1 MLNSIQ
7 IMGNVCSASFSCDET
22 ISHCLDCIVSQAGY
36 ICHLKDNL
44 DALRTEFQKLIEAR
58 NDVQTRVI
66 VAEQLQMRRLQQV
79 QGWLSRVQ
87 DVEKE
92 VPRLLEEIIGKGE
105 EILCGFCSGNC
116 IESYKYGKRVVES
129 LKNVQSLRNA
139 RDFKDVAQTVP
150 ENPVD
155 ERALPPTVVAM
166 RSTLDRVW
174 RCLTEE
180 PVGLVGLYGMGGV
193 GKTTLL
199 MQINNSFL
207 HTPNNFDF
215 VIWELVS
222 RDLQLEKIQA
232 SIAKKI
238 GLCNESWD
246 SKSFHEKAQEIFK
259 TMRNTKFVLLLD
271 DIWELVDL
279 ARLGLPF
286 PSRTSESKVVF
297 TTREFEVCGQMDA
310 HKSFKV
316 ECLGYED
323 AWRLFEEKV
332 GRNILDSH
340 PDIPELAETVAREC
354 GGLPLALITVGRAMA
369 SKKAPREWEHAI
381 EVLRSSASRFSG
393 MEKRVFSR
401 LKFSYDFLPSNE
413 TRFCLQYCS
422 FFPED
427 YSIRIEDLIDCWICE
442 GFLDEY
448 NGAGARNRG
457 YSLIRNLLHACLLE
471 EEDDNH
477 VKMHDV
483 VRDMALWIASTTE
496 NQEERHLV
504 LAGVGLTETPRSELW
519 QEVTRMS
526 LMQNKISTL
535 SESPASPHLLT
546 LFLSSNYISEANKEF
561 FQSMASLR
569 VLKLSHS
576 FSLRR
581 FPVGISNIVSLQH
594 LDLSETLIEGL
605 PVELKYLVN
614 LKCLNLEY
622 TYRIYKIPGQ
632 VISNLKMLEALRMF
646 KCGSSKQESDSILFG
661 GSLVLVEELLGLE
674 HLNVLTI
681 TLQSFAALH
690 RLLTSPSLQ
699 SIFSNTPSLC
709 LRNCHSLSSLSVFTL
724 ASLRHLEALDLTNC
738 KDLEEMEIDYAGEEV
753 KRIRETHGFFS
764 LHKISIRGSKLRH
777 VTWLILA
784 PNLKHIEVYNC
795 RYLEEI
801 ISLEKMGEIPSE
813 EMQNLIPFARL
824 ENLGLHGLENL
835 RSIYPRA
842 LPFPHLKELNV
853 NSCPKLKK
861 LPFDCTSGLE
871 RKLII
876 KGQEKWWNN
885 LQWDDQATK
894 NAFLHCFKT
903 RVFLL
908 NLYHWLESS

>member
-1 MLNSIQ
+1 
-7 IMGNVCSASFSCDET
+7 MGNVCSASFSCDET

-58 NDVQTRVI
+58 NDVLIRVT
-66 VAEQLQMRRLQQV
+66 VAEQRQMRRLQQV

-87 DVEKE
+87 DVEEE
-92 VPRLLEEIIGKGE
+92 VRRREQEVICLDGLRYRSSIK
-105 EILCGFCSGNC
+105 
-116 IESYKYGKRVVES
+116 SYKYGKRVVKS
-129 LKNVQSLRNA
+129 LKNVQGLRKEG
-139 RDFKDVAQTVP
+139 DFKDVAQTVP

-155 ERALPPTVVAM
+155 ERPLPPTVVGM
-166 RSTLDRVW
+166 QSTLDRVW

-180 PVGLVGLYGMGGV
+180 PVGIVGLYGMGGV

-199 MQINNSFL
+199 TQINNSFL
-207 HTPNNFDF
+207 HTPNDFDF
-215 VIWELVS
+215 VIWEVVS
-222 RDLQLEKIQA
+222 RDLQLGKIQE

-238 GLCNESWD
+238 GLYNESWD
-246 SKSFHEKAQEIFK
+246 NKSFDEKAQEIFK
-259 TMRNTKFVLLLD
+259 TMRNRKIVLLLD
-271 DIWELVDL
+271 DIWELFDL
-279 ARLGLPF
+279 AQVGLPV
-286 PSRTSESKVVF
+286 PSRASASKVVF
-297 TTREFEVCGQMDA
+297 TTREFEVCGLMDA

-332 GRNILDSH
+332 GRDILDSH

-369 SKKAPREWEHAI
+369 SKKAPREWAHAI
-381 EVLRSSASRFSG
+381 EVLRSSASKFSG
-393 MEKRVFSR
+393 MEKKALSR

-413 TRFCLQYCS
+413 TRFCLLYCG

-427 YSIRIEDLIDCWICE
+427 YSISIEDLIDCWICE

-448 NGAGARNRG
+448 NGVGARNQG
-457 YSLIRNLLHACLLE
+457 YSLIRSLLHACLLE
-471 EEDDNH
+471 EEDDNR

-496 NQEERHLV
+496 KQEERYLV

-526 LMQNKISTL
+526 LMQNKIWRL
-535 SESPASPHLLT
+535 PESPASPHLLT
-546 LFLSSNYISEANKEF
+546 LFLSSNYISMANEEF

-569 VLKLSHS
+569 VLKLSNS
-576 FSLRR
+576 FSLSR
-581 FPVGISNIVSLQH
+581 FP
-594 LDLSETLIEGL
+594 
-605 PVELKYLVN
+605 LKYLVN

-674 HLNVLTI
+674 RLNVLTI

-724 ASLRHLEALDLTNC
+724 ASLRHLEALDMTNC

-764 LHKISIRGSKLRH
+764 LHKVSIWGSKLRH

-795 RYLEEI
+795 RYLDEI
-801 ISLEKMGEIPSE
+801 ISLEKLGEVPSE
-813 EMQNLIPFARL
+813 EMQNLFPFARL
-824 ENLGLHGLENL
+824 ESLSLYALGNL
-835 RSIYPRA
+835 RSIYPKA
-842 LPFPHLKELNV
+842 LPFPHLKELEV
-853 NSCPKLKK
+853 NLCPKLEK
-861 LPFDCTSGLE
+861 LPFDCTSGQE

-885 LQWDDQATK
+885 LQWEDQATQ

-903 RVFLL
+903 RDFLL

>member
-1 MLNSIQ
+1 
-7 IMGNVCSASFSCDET
+7 MGNACSVSFSCDDT

-36 ICHLKDNL
+36 ICNLKDNL
-44 DALRTEFQKLIEAR
+44 AAFI
-58 NDVQTRVI
+58 RVL
-66 VAEQLQMRRLQQV
+66 VAEQRQWRRLQQV

-92 VPRLLEEIIGKGE
+92 VPRLLAEIIGKEE
-105 EILCGFCSGNC
+105 EILGGFCSGNS
-116 IESYKYGKRVVES
+116 IERHKYGKRVVES
-129 LKNVQSLRNA
+129 LKNVQSLRKEG
-139 RDFKDVAQTVP
+139 DFKDVAQTVP

-155 ERALPPTVVAM
+155 ERPLPPAVVGFQ
-166 RSTLDRVW
+166 STLDRVW

-180 PVGLVGLYGMGGV
+180 PVGIVGLHGMGGV

-199 MQINNSFL
+199 TQINNSFL
-207 HTPNNFDF
+207 HTSNNFDF
-215 VIWELVS
+215 VIWEVVS
-222 RDLQLEKIQA
+222 RDLQLEKMQE

-246 SKSFHEKAQEIFK
+246 SKSFLELSRESSGNIQDHEEHEVCVIIVRFISHIIVFLFHQ
-259 TMRNTKFVLLLD
+259 LLD
-271 DIWELVDL
+271 GIWELVDL
-279 ARLGLPF
+279 ARLGLPV

-297 TTREFEVCGQMDA
+297 TTREFELCGQMDA

-369 SKKAPREWEHAI
+369 SMKAPREWEHAI
-381 EVLRSSASRFSG
+381 DVLRSSASKFSG
-393 MEKRVFSR
+393 MEKRVLSR

-413 TRFCLQYCS
+413 TRFCLLYCS
-422 FFPED
+422 LFPED
-427 YSIRIEDLIDCWICE
+427 YSISIEDLIDCWICE
-442 GFLDEY
+442 GFLDD
-448 NGAGARNRG
+448 
-457 YSLIRNLLHACLLE
+457 LLHACLLE

-496 NQEERHLV
+496 KQDERYLV
-504 LAGVGLTETPRSELW
+504 LAGVVLTETPRSELW

-526 LMQNKISTL
+526 LMQNKIWRL
-535 SESPASPHLLT
+535 PESPASPHLLT
-546 LFLSSNYISEANKEF
+546 LFLSSNYISMANEEF

-569 VLKLSHS
+569 VLKLSHT
-576 FSLRR
+576 FLPRHFLLR
-581 FPVGISNIVSLQH
+581 
-594 LDLSETLIEGL
+594 
-605 PVELKYLVN
+605 YLVN

-622 TYRIYKIPGQ
+622 THRISKIPGQ
-632 VISNLKMLEALRMF
+632 LISNLKMLEALRMF
-646 KCGSSKQESDSILFG
+646 ICGSSKQKSSSVLFG
-661 GSLVLVEELLGLE
+661 DSFVLVKELLGLK

-681 TLQSFAALH
+681 TLRSFAALQ
-690 RLLTSPSLQ
+690 RLLASPSLQ
-699 SIFSNTPSLC
+699 SILSNTPSLS
-709 LRNCHSLSSLSVFTL
+709 LTNCPSLSSLSVFTL
-724 ASLRHLEALDLTNC
+724 ASLRHLEALDMTSC
-738 KDLEEMEIDYAGEEV
+738 KDLEEMEIDYAGGGV

-764 LHKISIRGSKLRH
+764 LRKVLIGGSKLRH

-784 PNLKHIEVYNC
+784 PNLKHIEMYNC
-795 RYLEEI
+795 GYLEEI
-801 ISLEKMGEIPSE
+801 ISLEKLGEIPSE
-813 EMQNLIPFARL
+813 DMQNLIPFGRL
-824 ENLGLHGLENL
+824 ECLRLYGLDKL

-842 LPFPHLKELNV
+842 LPFPHLKELKV
-853 NSCPKLKK
+853 DLCPELKK

-876 KGQEKWWNN
+876 KGHEWWWNN
-885 LQWDDQATK
+885 LQWDDQATQ
-894 NAFLHCFKT
+894 NAFLPSLKT
-903 RVFLL
+903 WYF
-908 NLYHWLESS
+908 

>member
-1 MLNSIQ
+1 
-7 IMGNVCSASFSCDET
+7 MGNACSVSFSCDDT
-22 ISHCLDCIVSQAGY
+22 ISHCLDCI
-36 ICHLKDNL
+36 I
-44 DALRTEFQKLIEAR
+44 
-58 NDVQTRVI
+58 RVL
-66 VAEQLQMRRLQQV
+66 VAEQRQWRRLQQV

-92 VPRLLEEIIGKGE
+92 VPRLLAEIIGKEE
-105 EILCGFCSGNC
+105 EILGGFCSGNS
-116 IESYKYGKRVVES
+116 IERHKYGKRVVES
-129 LKNVQSLRNA
+129 LKNVQSLRKEG
-139 RDFKDVAQTVP
+139 DFKDVAQTVP

-155 ERALPPTVVAM
+155 ERPLPPAVVGFQ
-166 RSTLDRVW
+166 STLDRVW

-180 PVGLVGLYGMGGV
+180 PVGIVGLHGMGGV

-199 MQINNSFL
+199 TQINNSFL
-207 HTPNNFDF
+207 HTSNNFDF
-215 VIWELVS
+215 VIWEVVS
-222 RDLQLEKIQA
+222 RDLQLEKMQE

-271 DIWELVDL
+271 GIWELVDL
-279 ARLGLPF
+279 ARLGLPV

-297 TTREFEVCGQMDA
+297 TTREFELCGQMDA

-369 SKKAPREWEHAI
+369 SMKAPREWEHAI
-381 EVLRSSASRFSG
+381 DVLRSSAS
-393 MEKRVFSR
+393 
-401 LKFSYDFLPSNE
+401 KFS
-413 TRFCLQYCS
+413 
-422 FFPED
+422 
-427 YSIRIEDLIDCWICE
+427 
-442 GFLDEY
+442 
-448 NGAGARNRG
+448 G
-457 YSLIRNLLHACLLE
+457 YSLIRSLLHACLLE

-496 NQEERHLV
+496 KQDERYLV
-504 LAGVGLTETPRSELW
+504 LAGVVLTETPRSELW

-526 LMQNKISTL
+526 LMQNKIWRL
-535 SESPASPHLLT
+535 PESPASPHLLT
-546 LFLSSNYISEANKEF
+546 LFLSSNYISMANEEF

-569 VLKLSHS
+569 VLKLSHT
-576 FSLRR
+576 FLPRH
-581 FPVGISNIVSLQH
+581 FLVGISNLFSLQN
-594 LDLSETLIEGL
+594 LDLSETGIEGL
-605 PVELKYLVN
+605 PLELRYLVN

-622 TYRIYKIPGQ
+622 THRISKIPGQ
-632 VISNLKMLEALRMF
+632 LISNLKMLEALRMF
-646 KCGSSKQESDSILFG
+646 ICGSSKQKSSSVLFG
-661 GSLVLVEELLGLE
+661 DSFVLVKELLGLK

-681 TLQSFAALH
+681 TLRSFAALQ
-690 RLLTSPSLQ
+690 RLLASPSLQ
-699 SIFSNTPSLC
+699 SILSNTPSLS
-709 LRNCHSLSSLSVFTL
+709 LTNCPSLSSLSVFTL
-724 ASLRHLEALDLTNC
+724 ASLRHLEALDMTSC
-738 KDLEEMEIDYAGEEV
+738 KDLEEMEIDYAGGGV

-764 LHKISIRGSKLRH
+764 LRKVLIGGSKLRH

-784 PNLKHIEVYNC
+784 PNLKHIEMYNC
-795 RYLEEI
+795 GYLEEI
-801 ISLEKMGEIPSE
+801 ISLEKLGEIPSE
-813 EMQNLIPFARL
+813 DMQNLIPFGRL
-824 ENLGLHGLENL
+824 ECLRLYGLDKL

-842 LPFPHLKELNV
+842 LPFPHLKELKV
-853 NSCPKLKK
+853 DLCPELKK

-876 KGQEKWWNN
+876 KGHEWWWNN
-885 LQWDDQATK
+885 LQWDDQATQ
-894 NAFLHCFKT
+894 NAFLPSLKT
-903 RVFLL
+903 WYF
-908 NLYHWLESS
+908 

>member
-1 MLNSIQ
+1 
-7 IMGNVCSASFSCDET
+7 MGNACSVSFSCDDT

-44 DALRTEFQKLIEAR
+44 AALRTEFQKLIEAR
-58 NDVQTRVI
+58 NDVHIRVL
-66 VAEQLQMRRLQQV
+66 VAEQRQMRRLQQV

-92 VPRLLEEIIGKGE
+92 VPRLLAEIIGKEE
-105 EILCGFCSGNC
+105 EILGGFCSGNC
-116 IESYKYGKRVVES
+116 IERHKYGKRVVES
-129 LKNVQSLRNA
+129 LKNVQSLRKEG
-139 RDFKDVAQTVP
+139 DFKDVAQTVP

-155 ERALPPTVVAM
+155 ERPLPPAVVGSQ
-166 RSTLDRVW
+166 STLDRVW

-180 PVGLVGLYGMGGV
+180 PVGIVGLYGMGGV

-199 MQINNSFL
+199 RQINNSFL
-207 HTPNNFDF
+207 HTSNNFDF
-215 VIWELVS
+215 VIWEVVS
-222 RDLQLEKIQA
+222 RDLQLEKIQE

-246 SKSFHEKAQEIFK
+246 GKSFHEKAQEIFK
-259 TMRNTKFVLLLD
+259 IMRNTKFVLLLD

-279 ARLGLPF
+279 AQVGLPV
-286 PSRTSESKVVF
+286 PSRTSASKVVF
-297 TTREFEVCGQMDA
+297 TTREFELCGQMDA

-332 GRNILDSH
+332 GRDVLDSH

-369 SKKAPREWEHAI
+369 SNKAPREWEHAI
-381 EVLRSSASRFSG
+381 EVLRSSASKFSG
-393 MEKRVFSR
+393 MEKRVLSR

-413 TRFCLQYCS
+413 TRFCLLYCS
-422 FFPED
+422 LFPED
-427 YSIRIEDLIDCWICE
+427 YSISIEDLIDCWICE

-448 NGAGARNRG
+448 NGIGARNQG
-457 YSLIRNLLHACLLE
+457 SSLIRSLLHACLLE
-471 EEDDNH
+471 EEDDNR

-496 NQEERHLV
+496 KQEERYLV

-526 LMQNKISTL
+526 LMQNKIWRL
-535 SESPASPHLLT
+535 PESPASPHLLT
-546 LFLSSNYISEANKEF
+546 LFLSSNYISMANEEF

-569 VLKLSHS
+569 VLKLSHTLLPRH
-576 FSLRR
+576 FL
-581 FPVGISNIVSLQH
+581 VGISNLFSLQN
-594 LDLSETLIEGL
+594 LDLSETGIEGL
-605 PVELKYLVN
+605 PLELRYLVN
-614 LKCLNLEY
+614 LKCLNLES
-622 TYRIYKIPGQ
+622 TYRISKIPGQ
-632 VISNLKMLEALRMF
+632 LISNLKMLEALRMF
-646 KCGSSKQESDSILFG
+646 KCGSSKQKSSSILFG
-661 GSLVLVEELLGLE
+661 GSLVLVEELLGLK

-681 TLQSFAALH
+681 TLHSFAALQ

-699 SIFSNTPSLC
+699 SIVSNTPSLS
-709 LRNCHSLSSLSVFTL
+709 LTNCRSLSSLSVLTL
-724 ASLRHLEALDLTNC
+724 ASLRHLEALDMMDC
-738 KDLEEMEIDYAGEEV
+738 KDLEEMEIDYAGGEV

-764 LHKISIRGSKLRH
+764 LHKVSIWGSKLRH

-784 PNLKHIEVYNC
+784 PNLKHIAVTSC

-801 ISLEKMGEIPSE
+801 ISLDKLGEIPSE

-824 ENLGLHGLENL
+824 GFLYLGGLENL

-842 LPFPHLKELNV
+842 LPFPHLKELHV
-853 NSCPKLKK
+853 TLCPKLMK
-861 LPFDCTSGLE
+861 LPFDCISGLE

-876 KGQEKWWNN
+876 GGEESWWNN
-885 LQWDDQATK
+885 LQWDDQATQ
-894 NAFLHCFKT
+894 NAFLPCLKAPHF
-903 RVFLL
+903 
-908 NLYHWLESS
+908 

>member
-1 MLNSIQ
+1 
-7 IMGNVCSASFSCDET
+7 MGNVCSAQFSCDGT
-22 ISHCLDCIVSQAGY
+22 ISRCLDCIVSKAGY

-44 DALRTEFQKLIEAR
+44 YALRTDFQKLIEAR
-58 NDVQTRVI
+58 NDVQIRVI
-66 VAEQLQMRRLQQV
+66 VAEQRQMRRLQQV

-92 VPRLLEEIIGKGE
+92 VPRLSRKINLG
-105 EILCGFCSGNC
+105 GFCSGNC
-116 IESYKYGKRVVES
+116 VERYKDGKRVVEL
-129 LKNVQSLRNA
+129 LKNVQSLRKEG
-139 RDFKDVAQTVP
+139 DFKDVAQTVP

-155 ERALPPTVVAM
+155 ERPLPPTVVGLQ
-166 RSTLDRVW
+166 STLDRVW

-180 PVGLVGLYGMGGV
+180 PVGIVGLYGMGGV

-199 MQINNSFL
+199 TQINNNFL

-215 VIWELVS
+215 VIWEVVS
-222 RDLQLEKIQA
+222 RDLQLGKIQE

-246 SKSFHEKAQEIFK
+246 SKSFDEKAQEIFK

-279 ARLGLPF
+279 AQVGLPV
-286 PSRTSESKVVF
+286 PSRTSASKVVF

-332 GRNILDSH
+332 GRDILDSH

-381 EVLRSSASRFSG
+381 EVLRSSASKFSG
-393 MEKRVFSR
+393 MEKRVLSR

-413 TRFCLQYCS
+413 TRFCLLYCS
-422 FFPED
+422 LFPED
-427 YSIRIEDLIDCWICE
+427 YSISIEDLIDCWICE

-448 NGAGARNRG
+448 NGIGARNQG
-457 YSLIRNLLHACLLE
+457 YSLIRCLLHACLLE
-471 EEDDNH
+471 EEDDNR

-496 NQEERHLV
+496 KQEERYLV

-526 LMQNKISTL
+526 LMQNKIWRL
-535 SESPASPHLLT
+535 PESPASPHLLT
-546 LFLSSNYISEANKEF
+546 LFLSSNYISMANEEF

-569 VLKLSHS
+569 VLKLSHTLLPRH
-576 FSLRR
+576 FL
-581 FPVGISNIVSLQH
+581 VGISNLFSLQN
-594 LDLSETLIEGL
+594 LDLSESGIEGL
-605 PVELKYLVN
+605 PLELRYLVN
-614 LKCLNLEY
+614 LKCLNLES
-622 TYRIYKIPGQ
+622 TYRISKIPGQ
-632 VISNLKMLEALRMF
+632 LISNLKMLEALRMF
-646 KCGSSKQESDSILFG
+646 KCGSREQESDSILSG
-661 GSLVLVEELLGLE
+661 GSLVLVEELLGLK

-681 TLQSFAALH
+681 TLHSFAALQ
-690 RLLTSPSLQ
+690 RLLTYPSLQ
-699 SIFSNTPSLC
+699 SIVSNTPSLS
-709 LRNCHSLSSLSVFTL
+709 LTNCRSLSSLSVLTL
-724 ASLRHLEALDLTNC
+724 ASLRHLEALDMRYC
-738 KDLEEMEIDYAGEEV
+738 KDLEEMEIDYAGGEV

-764 LHKISIRGSKLRH
+764 LHKVSIWGSKLRH

-784 PNLKHIEVYNC
+784 PNLKLIQMYDC
-795 RYLEEI
+795 RCLEEI
-801 ISLEKMGEIPSE
+801 ISLEKLGEVPSE

-824 ENLGLHGLENL
+824 ERLSLGGLENL

-842 LPFPHLKELNV
+842 LPFPHLKELHV
-853 NSCPKLKK
+853 TLCPKLKK
-861 LPFDCTSGLE
+861 LPFDCTSGQE

-876 KGQEKWWNN
+876 KGQEEWWNN
-885 LQWDDQATK
+885 LQWDDQATQ
-894 NAFLHCFKT
+894 NAFLPYFKT
-903 RVFLL
+903 NVFFPLCG
-908 NLYHWLESS
+908 E